1 MRYWTGTTW
10 TSTCSSDIG
19 LQLATM
25 QARSMDGRASEEI
38 AVMLRKPC
46 GQGSTCLTRA
56 RRGDDSGFTLI
67 ELLVAIVVIGIIV
80 VPLVNAVIGD
90 LRNTDATT
98 ARLSE
103 SHDVQ
108 MATAYFAQDVQ
119 AAGVR
124 DYTVKNTAYF
134 PLKQSIETVRGDRRR
149 YPCGA
154 AAPPAVVRFAWDDF
168 SAGAGSAAT
177 QTRVAYV
184 VENGNEL
191 HRVVCAGSAHPAS
204 DVRIAQ
210 NLVAPYA
217 VVSCANRSGAAAAC
231 TGTGTAVPAS
241 ASLTLT
247 LRDARS
253 AAGTPYTVTLTGQR
267 RQS

>member
-1 MRYWTGTTW
+1 
-10 TSTCSSDIG
+10 
-19 LQLATM
+19 
-25 QARSMDGRASEEI
+25 
-38 AVMLRKPC
+38 V
-46 GQGSTCLTRA
+46 LTRA
-56 RRGDDSGFTLI
+56 RRGGDSGFTLI
-67 ELLVAIVVIGIIV
+67 ELLVAVVVLGIIV
-80 VPLVNAVIGD
+80 VPLVNVVIGY
-90 LRNTDATT
+90 LHSADATT

-124 DYTVKNTAYF
+124 DYTVTSTAYF
-134 PLKQSIETVRGDRRR
+134 PLKQSIETGVAAAAGG

-154 AAPPAVVRFAWDDF
+154 AGLPPAVVRFAWDDF

-191 HRVVCAGSAHPAS
+191 HRVVCAGSATPAS

-210 NLVAPYA
+210 NLIAPYA
-217 VVSCANRSGAAAAC
+217 VVSCADRSGTAVAC